1 MKWST
6 FMCHP
11 VYNILHT
18 KNNNASVTIILYYQ
32 NKQLIIYMK
41 NTGGSLVFKHV
52 LQVQLHLLF

>member
-18 KNNNASVTIILYYQ
+18 K
-32 NKQLIIYMK
+32 K
-41 NTGGSLVFKHV
+41 
-52 LQVQLHLLF
+52 